1 MTAVQAVIDRWREL
15 MEEFA
20 HYSDEMIMGL
30 GQSYIADER
39 FAAFYRKYH
48 PEMPE
53 FMNRAIQA
61 HVARRTAR

>member
-1 MTAVQAVIDRWREL
+1 
-15 MEEFA
+15 
-20 HYSDEMIMGL
+20 MGL
-30 GQSYIADER
+30 GQTYIADER